1 MQGTEVEVDAPLR
14 AGRVRRALWLATLAA
29 TLIGAVVRV
38 GVVRW
43 TDPWD
48 THHPDEHILPLEAL
62 AMWEGVTPREI
73 GWPGSTTRLV
83 LSAVAATQC
92 VLEEGGR
99 MWRQRAQPD
108 RALEIVSAWIG
119 RRYVDSKP
127 LYRLGRTL
135 SVVTGILQLI
145 ALAWALGRWV
155 GPIGTVIGT
164 LTIALSPVTVAYSQY
179 VLADIAGLLFG
190 TIALGLAANPTPRRA
205 VVMAVLVGLAAS
217 SKFHF
222 GLWIVTPLLCVWSG
236 DRTAFPQRWPLSFLV
251 VATVAAVV
259 VTFVP
264 WFVINPL
271 LALKEF
277 AGVVL
282 VKIGHGSPLDHIPR
296 NAAIIFGGFG
306 ALGWVGALAGAGSP
320 RAWDRRFAAV
330 VIPLLLATTALML
343 SATVFDRYG
352 IVLLPGAAI
361 LAGLGWDEWLRH
373 PRVVCRRGAAIAL
386 AICLIATTTS
396 LVRSQGV
403 VGEADVDVL
412 VRNWLLANVGPGS
425 RVALHDEMNAYLPRA
440 ADQLRACEER
450 VTTASAYQ
458 EKWLVEGVK
467 TSVADERPMESIVL
481 DDEHFNAY
489 WCRRELGVGN
499 AFVFHVVTYH
509 DEPRFGAVLE
519 RDAVNDFKT
528 GGRQATGGVDV
539 LVMNRRV
546 DVRVPPV
553 QVFRTARGQRM
564 IYQRNE

>member
-1 MQGTEVEVDAPLR
+1 MQVTEVDAPR
-14 AGRVRRALWLATLAA
+14 QTGRVRRALWLATLAA
-29 TLIGAVVRV
+29 ILIGALVRV
-38 GVVRW
+38 GVVWW

-62 AMWEGVTPREI
+62 ALWEGVTPREI

-83 LSAVAATQC
+83 LSAVAASQC
-92 VLEEGGR
+92 LLEEGGG

-119 RRYVDSKP
+119 RRYVDPRP
-127 LYRLGRTL
+127 LYRLGRTI

-145 ALAWALGRWV
+145 ALAWTLSRWV
-155 GPIGTVIGT
+155 GPIGTVVGT
-164 LTIALSPVTVAYSQY
+164 LAIALSPVTVAYSQY

-190 TIALGLAANPTPRRA
+190 TIALGLAANPTPRR
-205 VVMAVLVGLAAS
+205 VVAITVLVGLAAS

-222 GLWIVTPLLCVWSG
+222 GLWIVTPLLCVWFG
-236 DRTAFPQRWPLSFLV
+236 DRTAFPQRWRLSFLV
-251 VATVAAVV
+251 VVTMASVV

-264 WFVINPL
+264 WFAINPL

-282 VKIGHGSPLDHIPR
+282 VKIGHGSALDHIPR

-306 ALGWVGALAGAGSP
+306 ALGWLGSLAGLGRS
-320 RAWDRRFAAV
+320 RAWDRRFAPV
-330 VIPLLLATTALML
+330 SIPLLLATTALMA

-361 LAGLGWDEWLRH
+361 FAGLGWDEWLRH
-373 PRVVCRRGAAIAL
+373 RRVALRRGAAIAL
-386 AICLIATTTS
+386 AVCLVVTTTS
-396 LVRSQGV
+396 LVRSQSI

-412 VRNWLLANVGPGS
+412 VRNWLVANVGPGS
-425 RVALHDEMNAYLPRA
+425 RVALHDEANAYLPRV
-440 ADQLRACEER
+440 ADELLACAER

-467 TSVADERPMESIVL
+467 TSFADQRPMESMVL
-481 DDEHFNAY
+481 DDERFNAY

-499 AFVFHVVTYH
+499 PSGFRVVTYH

-528 GGRQATGGVDV
+528 GAHLATDVADV
-539 LVMNRRV
+539 LVMNRRI
-546 DVRVPPV
+546 DVGVPPV
-553 QVFRTARGQRM
+553 QTFKTARGTRV
-564 IYQRNE
+564 IYRR